1 MLARSLGE
9 SLARRGWL
17 LQCKAGKIAG
27 TWQVAAQGWGSHNG
41 LAGRS
46 SPPTQAAARCP
57 PARPHLPRGEPQCAS
72 SVSTCGSSPPVPA
85 STTLRLWLSASAAAS
100 CCCCAASCCSRPAPS
115 GPAPPLPLLPNSRPC
130 RHLPLLVSR
139 GADIQGM
146 SASRT
151 GEEEAGWH
159 PRGARA
165 AGLHKGTCGWTSLK
179 LRCLDTPCCAV
190 RYCGSAPGAA
200 KTSCRP
206 ARWPLQHG
214 KPTAGHSRRP
224 ASAAELQRA
233 QCVVVVVGQP
243 VVAMC

>member
-1 MLARSLGE
+1 
-9 SLARRGWL
+9 
-17 LQCKAGKIAG
+17 
-27 TWQVAAQGWGSHNG
+27 
-41 LAGRS
+41 
-46 SPPTQAAARCP
+46 
-57 PARPHLPRGEPQCAS
+57 
-72 SVSTCGSSPPVPA
+72 
-85 STTLRLWLSASAAAS
+85 
-100 CCCCAASCCSRPAPS
+100 
-115 GPAPPLPLLPNSRPC
+115 
-130 RHLPLLVSR
+130 
-139 GADIQGM
+139 M

-151 GEEEAGWH
+151 GEEEAGWQ

-165 AGLHKGTCGWTSLK
+165 AGLHKGTCGTSITGAHVCRDSWAARKISWPWAAPGCVALQGWTSLK

-206 ARWPLQHG
+206 ARRPLQHG